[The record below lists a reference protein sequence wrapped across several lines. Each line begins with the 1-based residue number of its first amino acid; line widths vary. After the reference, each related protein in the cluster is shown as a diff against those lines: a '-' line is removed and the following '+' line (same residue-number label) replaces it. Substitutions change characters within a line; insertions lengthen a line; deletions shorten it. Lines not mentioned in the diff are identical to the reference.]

1 MKKVLLAIV
10 AVMMTASV
18 SAQRREFKPEEMAT
32 RQATQIKETC
42 STSDEQ
48 YNALYKLFLDNA
60 NKMKAQR
67 DSISAAGGDLRQGF
81 DRETWRKRQEEQNAA
96 IKAILTEEQ
105 FAAYQKANE
114 ERRQRMGQRGN
125 GQRRQWNQQ

>member
-1 MKKVLLAIV
+1 MKKICLALM
-10 AVMMTASV
+10 AALMTVSV

-32 RQATQIKETC
+32 RQATSIKETC
-42 STSDEQ
+42 STTDEQ
-48 YNALYKLFLDNA
+48 YDALYKLFLDSA

-67 DSISAAGGDLRQGF
+67 DSIAAAGGDFRQGS
-81 DRETWRKRQEEQNAA
+81 DRETWRKRQEQQNAA

-105 FAAYQKANE
+105 WAAYQKANE

-125 GQRRQWNQQ
+125 GQRRQWGNN